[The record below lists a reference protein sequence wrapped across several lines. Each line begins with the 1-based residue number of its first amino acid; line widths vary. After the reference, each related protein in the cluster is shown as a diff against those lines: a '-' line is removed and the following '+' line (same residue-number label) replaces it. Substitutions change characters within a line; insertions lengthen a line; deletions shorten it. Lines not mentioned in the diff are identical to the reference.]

1 MRRLLLVFLL
11 VLMPMQMLW
20 SAAANYCQHETPH
33 SDSHS
38 SVSRSAHFGHHL
50 HLHSPSHEDI
60 GSAHGMGG
68 GIHATA
74 PDLDCHTCHSSST
87 ALFAPSA
94 TLPVLAPHA
103 PSMLWVALALPAPD
117 LPRPERPNWYR
128 LA

>member
-11 VLMPMQMLW
+11 VLIPMQTLW
-20 SAAANYCQHETPH
+20 SAAANYCQHEIPRSGNH
-33 SDSHS
+33 DMGS
-38 SVSRSAHFGHHL
+38 SAHFGHHL

-68 GIHATA
+68 GIHATT